1 MITSS
6 PMNTMAATP
15 SVTTMTS
22 SSSAKMTLYVSINLT
37 KGMRIPDAEVRDMWV
52 TSPSRLKVPDKV
64 NLLSIPYNQEGLYG
78 CEDWLV
84 NCLNEKEGNTIKPST
99 IDGQPQV
106 VNLDGPDMLRV
117 GNWGHLEDPY
127 KHQVRHML

>member
-6 PMNTMAATP
+6 PVTTMATTP

-78 CEDWLV
+78 CE
-84 NCLNEKEGNTIKPST
+84 
-99 IDGQPQV
+99 
-106 VNLDGPDMLRV
+106 
-117 GNWGHLEDPY
+117 
-127 KHQVRHML
+127 

>member
-1 MITSS
+1 
-6 PMNTMAATP
+6 MAATP

-52 TSPSRLKVPDKV
+52 RSPSRLKVPDKV
-64 NLLSIPYNQEGLYG
+64 NLLSIPYNQEGLYGCG

-127 KHQVRHML
+127 KHQGRHML